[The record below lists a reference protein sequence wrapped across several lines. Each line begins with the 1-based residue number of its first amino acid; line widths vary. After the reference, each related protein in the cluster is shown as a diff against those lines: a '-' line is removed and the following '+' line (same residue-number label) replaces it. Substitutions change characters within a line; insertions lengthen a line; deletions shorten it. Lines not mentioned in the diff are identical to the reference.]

1 MNQFAAISVLLIV
14 LQSSLSALANVK
26 ITPIAVDNKSNVKSN
41 DMKVEE
47 ARYRDPI
54 MPEYYDRNRQ
64 GFVTSTY
71 LDNYGGSAFDRYGY
85 NNNNNYNANTNSGA
99 ANVFDKSGT
108 TFFDRY
114 GSKFSGLLD
123 NNNRERFG
131 SSESFAYPQ
140 SENLMRF

>member
-1 MNQFAAISVLLIV
+1 MNQFAVTSVILIV

-64 GFVTSTY
+64 GFVTSSY

-85 NNNNNYNANTNSGA
+85 NNNNYNTNTNNPSS
-99 ANVFDKSGT
+99 NVFDKSGT
-108 TFFDRY
+108 TYFDRY

-123 NNNRERFG
+123 NSNRERFG
-131 SSESFAYPQ
+131 SSESFTASQ
-140 SENLMRF
+140 GKNLMRF

>member
-1 MNQFAAISVLLIV
+1 MNQFAATSVLLIV

-64 GFVTSTY
+64 GFVTSSY

-85 NNNNNYNANTNSGA
+85 NGNTNYNSNNGA
-99 ANVFDKSGT
+99 SNVFDKAGT
-108 TFFDRY
+108 TFYDRY

-131 SSESFAYPQ
+131 SSESFAYPL
-140 SENLMRF
+140 SENLMRFSF